1 MSKTDCADAFKHTI
15 IRKYFDT
22 VYRLALARVGNRDW
36 ADDVVQDV
44 FLRYIKSDKD
54 FSDEE
59 HIKAWL
65 ITVTVNCTK
74 SLFMSPWNKKHVPLT
89 EDIEFETPE
98 RNDVYFAVAKL
109 PVKYRTVIHL
119 FYYEDMPIKQ
129 IAEVLGTKEATVKSL
144 LHRARTLLKPL
155 LGGREDYEF

>member
-1 MSKTDCADAFKHTI
+1 MTRTDSKDAFKHEI

-22 VYRLALARVGNRDW
+22 VYRLALSRTNNRDW
-36 ADDVVQDV
+36 ADEVVQDV
-44 FLRYIKSDKD
+44 FLKYIKTDKM

-65 ITVTVNCTK
+65 ITVTINCTK
-74 SLFMSPWNKKHVPLT
+74 SLFSSSWNKKHIPLT
-89 EDIEFETPE
+89 EDIEFETRE
-98 RNDVYFAVAKL
+98 SNDVYFAVAKL

-119 FYYEDMPIKQ
+119 FYYEDMSVKQ
-129 IAEVLGTKEATVKSL
+129 IALCLGTKEATVKSL